1 MKFEEA
7 CEAAMEYFK
16 TGYGDTGLCSIKDL
30 GDRWLFNG
38 ANGEEEAIYGNQG
51 LAIVKYSG
59 KQELFY
65 RPDISNF
72 KLLDSAVNI
81 EIPVEY
87 RL

>member
-38 ANGEEEAIYGNQG
+38 ANGEEEAIYGKQG
-51 LAIVKYSG
+51 IAIVKDSG

-65 RPDISNF
+65 LPDISNF
-72 KLLDSAVNI
+72 NLLDSAVNI

>member
-38 ANGEEEAIYGNQG
+38 ANGEEEAIYGKQG
-51 LAIVKYSG
+51 LSLIHILCRVLKEM
-59 KQELFY
+59 KEEN
-65 RPDISNF
+65 REKD
-72 KLLDSAVNI
+72 
-81 EIPVEY
+81 
-87 RL
+87 

>member
-1 MKFEEA
+1 
-7 CEAAMEYFK
+7 MEIPDYVQLRIWG
-16 TGYGDTGLCSIKDL
+16 TDGYLMGPTEKKRRLSES
-30 GDRWLFNG
+30 R
-38 ANGEEEAIYGNQG
+38 ES
-51 LAIVKYSG
+51 AIVKDSG

-65 RPDISNF
+65 LPDISNF

>member
-38 ANGEEEAIYGNQG
+38 ANGEEAIYGKQG
-51 LAIVKYSG
+51 IAIVKDSG

-65 RPDISNF
+65 LPDISNF